1 MEFITLKNITKSFN
15 GVEVLKNINLNIDEG
30 KTLGILGRSGSGKSV
45 LINML
50 RGTKEYM
57 PDKGQIILNIAVC
70 PNCLSVDSPS
80 HEGDKCRCG
89 GEYEL
94 RTVDFFNCER
104 KLFASIKRRI
114 SIMLQRNFALY
125 DEETVIE
132 NVMRAMGDE
141 DDYENNLYAAL
152 DYLDMVQMSHRI
164 THIAR
169 DLSGGEKQRVVLA
182 RQLAKKPMFF
192 LADEPTGTLDP
203 QTAEKLHQTLINGV
217 KKEGITMVITSHWPE
232 VMNQLADYAIWLD
245 HGEILEEGDP
255 TTVVK
260 NFLDTVPLP
269 EKVENPEIGE
279 PEIVL
284 EDVKKHYY
292 SIERGVIKA
301 VDGVSL
307 TVNNEEIFGIVGLSG
322 AGKTT
327 LTRMLIGLTDPSS
340 GKIEA
345 KLGDEWIDMTKVG
358 PLNRGRIIPYIGLL
372 HQEYSLY
379 PHRTVLGNLTDA
391 ISLELPAE
399 FGKIKAI
406 HVLDAVGFDEK
417 YATDLLDK
425 YPDELSGGERHRVA
439 LAQVLIKEP
448 KVIILDEPTGTMDPI
463 TRVMVTDSILKARKD
478 LEQTFIIVSHD
489 MDFVLDVCDRAALM
503 RGGKVLDVG
512 KPNEIVNELTVD
524 EKEGMLK

>member
-1 MEFITLKNITKSFN
+1 MPAKSS
-15 GVEVLKNINLNIDEG
+15 K
-30 KTLGILGRSGSGKSV
+30 
-45 LINML
+45 
-50 RGTKEYM
+50 
-57 PDKGQIILNIAVC
+57 
-70 PNCLSVDSPS
+70 
-80 HEGDKCRCG
+80 
-89 GEYEL
+89 
-94 RTVDFFNCER
+94 
-104 KLFASIKRRI
+104 
-114 SIMLQRNFALY
+114 
-125 DEETVIE
+125 
-132 NVMRAMGDE
+132 AMGDE

-448 KVIILDEPTGTMDPI
+448 KVIILDEPTNHLDMTSKEILENAINSYTGT
-463 TRVMVTDSILKARKD
+463 V
-478 LEQTFIIVSHD
+478 FYVSHD
-489 MDFVLDVCDRAALM
+489 RYFINRTASRILELTHTKLINYLGNYDYYEEKKEQLTATFAPEIVKEKEAKTVSDNKLDYLERKAEAARIRKLKNDISKVEEKIKKYEDRLNE
-503 RGGKVLDVG
+503 LDEMLEDPSVSTNSA
-512 KPNEIVNELTVD
+512 KLNEISKEQNDISKKLDDLMLQWEELSD
-524 EKEGMLK
+524 QL

>member
-1 MEFITLKNITKSFN
+1 
-15 GVEVLKNINLNIDEG
+15 
-30 KTLGILGRSGSGKSV
+30 
-45 LINML
+45 
-50 RGTKEYM
+50 
-57 PDKGQIILNIAVC
+57 
-70 PNCLSVDSPS
+70 
-80 HEGDKCRCG
+80 
-89 GEYEL
+89 
-94 RTVDFFNCER
+94 
-104 KLFASIKRRI
+104 
-114 SIMLQRNFALY
+114 
-125 DEETVIE
+125 
-132 NVMRAMGDE
+132 
-141 DDYENNLYAAL
+141 
-152 DYLDMVQMSHRI
+152 
-164 THIAR
+164 
-169 DLSGGEKQRVVLA
+169 
-182 RQLAKKPMFF
+182 
-192 LADEPTGTLDP
+192 
-203 QTAEKLHQTLINGV
+203 
-217 KKEGITMVITSHWPE
+217 MVITSHWPE

-448 KVIILDEPTGTMDPI
+448 KVIILDEPTNHLDMTSKEILENAINSYTGT
-463 TRVMVTDSILKARKD
+463 V
-478 LEQTFIIVSHD
+478 FYVSHD
-489 MDFVLDVCDRAALM
+489 RYFINRTASRILELTHTKLINYLGNYDYYEEKKEQLTATFAPEIVKEKEAKTVSDNKLDYLERKAEAARIRKLKNDISKVEEKIKKYEDRLNE
-503 RGGKVLDVG
+503 LDEMLEDPSVSTNSA
-512 KPNEIVNELTVD
+512 KLNEIGKELSD
-524 EKEGMLK
+524 KYNIPYLFSDFKKKEGYKRSIELSKEYNLYRQNYCGCVFSKRESLRKEE